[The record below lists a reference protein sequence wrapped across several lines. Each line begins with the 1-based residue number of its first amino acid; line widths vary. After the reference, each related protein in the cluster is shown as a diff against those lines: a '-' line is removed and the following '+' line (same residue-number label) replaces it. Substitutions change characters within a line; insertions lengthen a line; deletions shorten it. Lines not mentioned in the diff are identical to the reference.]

1 MGQNEKQGELMD
13 LTTLMNSG
21 RTLMGILSGNPQ
33 NEPMHYGEVFG
44 IWSYLATTKGLL
56 VGYQT
61 FINHTGDKDLKN
73 FLEDLTQSMRQEIR
87 QVEDLLKVNSVG
99 LPPSPPER
107 PVASLESI
115 PVGARFNDP
124 EIAAGV
130 SRDIAAGLITCS
142 QIMGQAIREDIGMMF
157 GQFHTAKA
165 QFGGRLL
172 RINKEKG
179 WLVPPPLHLQTPEL
193 VHA

>member
-1 MGQNEKQGELMD
+1 MNLK
-13 LTTLMNSG
+13 TLLISG
-21 RTLMGILSGNPQ
+21 RLFMGILSGNPQ

-44 IWSYLATTKGLL
+44 VWSYLATTKGLL
-56 VGYQT
+56 VAYQT

-73 FLEDLTQSMRQEIR
+73 FLEDLTQGMKQEI
-87 QVEDLLKVNSVG
+87 QQIESLLKVNG
-99 LPPSPPER
+99 IAPPPTAPER
-107 PVASLESI
+107 PIASLESI

-130 SRDIAAGLITCS
+130 SMNLAAGLVACS
-142 QIMGQAIREDIGMMF
+142 QIIGQCIREDIGMMF
-157 GQFHTAKA
+157 GQIHNTKA
-165 QFGGRLL
+165 QFGNRLL

>member
-1 MGQNEKQGELMD
+1 MD
-13 LTTLMNSG
+13 LKTLLNSG
-21 RTLMGILSGNPQ
+21 RLFMGILSGNPQ

-44 IWSYLATTKGLL
+44 VWSYLATTKGLL
-56 VGYQT
+56 VAYQT
-61 FINHTGDKDLKN
+61 FINHTGDKDLKS
-73 FLEDLTQSMRQEIR
+73 FLEDLTQGMKQEI
-87 QVEDLLKVNSVG
+87 QQIENLLKVNG
-99 LPPSPPER
+99 IAPPPTAPER

-130 SRDIAAGLITCS
+130 SMDIAAGLVACS
-142 QIMGQAIREDIGMMF
+142 QIMGQSIREDIGMMF
-157 GQFHTAKA
+157 GQFHITKA
-165 QFGGRLL
+165 QLGGRLL